1 MKNIEEENNV
11 NINTTINI
19 DNYLTEEEKKEI
31 AINYF
36 RESLQKHFTNKDNGK
51 ADFERDRHIGNIYHS
66 IILEEVQKYL
76 PNFQDIIKERVIHT
90 ITNENLH
97 FQIFRKKDDYFR
109 EKQSLAMDYIDEV
122 VKENEELIKEKTLN
136 KITTFNYD
144 EIIIDK
150 LKSVFEESFSNIYDL
165 FDKLTQ
171 KTK

>member
-1 MKNIEEENNV
+1 MKNLEEKNNV

-36 RESLQKHFTNKDNGK
+36 RESLQKHFTNEDNGK
-51 ADFERDRHIGNIYHS
+51 ADSERDRHIGNIYHS

-76 PNFQDIIKERVIHT
+76 PNFQDIIKERVIHA

-136 KITTFNYD
+136 KIATFNYD

-150 LKSVFEESFSNIYDL
+150 LKSLFEESFSDIYDL
-165 FDKLTQ
+165 FDKLKQ
-171 KTK
+171 K